1 VWWRAQVQSLVLVG
15 VMTETGVAGSARA
28 AAELGFDALVVADG
42 CATLTARVR
51 SARAQV
57 ALLFRV
63 LGGRRLFGRHAPR
76 FCTAHLVLV
85 LYKTEWGGAMV
96 EGPPSTQVHEEALL
110 AHARM
115 WGRVATAAAV
125 EAELAGGAASDVRA
139 LPKGDRCRCMRNH
152 EKSVS

>member
-1 VWWRAQVQSLVLVG
+1 MQSLVLVG

-63 LGGRRLFGRHAPR
+63 LGGRRLFGRHARDSAQPI
-76 FCTAHLVLV
+76 
-85 LYKTEWGGAMV
+85 
-96 EGPPSTQVHEEALL
+96 
-110 AHARM
+110 
-115 WGRVATAAAV
+115 
-125 EAELAGGAASDVRA
+125 
-139 LPKGDRCRCMRNH
+139 
-152 EKSVS
+152 